1 MSQADERSPLIILNW
16 SAEIVTSSNDIFVLE
31 AILQVYVNL
40 HCSLLRK
47 ISKSLVFCSY
57 PQRDLVIFP
66 SAMFCSAK
74 NATVVRKLAE
84 LILVPFLQTKTLSY
98 FRCIVLSLVRVTC
111 LALFCT

>member
-57 PQRDLVIFP
+57 PQRVIFP

-74 NATVVRKLAE
+74 NATIVRKLAE

-98 FRCIVLSLVRVTC
+98 L
-111 LALFCT
+111 